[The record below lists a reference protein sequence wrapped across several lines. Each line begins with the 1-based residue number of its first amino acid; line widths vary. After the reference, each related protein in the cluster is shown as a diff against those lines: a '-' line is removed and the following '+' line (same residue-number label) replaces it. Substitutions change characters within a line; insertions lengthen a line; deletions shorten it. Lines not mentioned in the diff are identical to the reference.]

1 MPGAGLYS
9 ADVRVEA
16 VVPVEDVPMS
26 STRGP
31 GHGVTLRE
39 ATRVWAYIGLNS
51 FGGPA
56 GQIAVMHREL
66 VERRRWVSERRFLHA
81 LNYCMILPGPEAQ
94 QLATYVGWLMHG
106 TRGGVVAG
114 SLFVIP
120 GFFAMLVLSAVY
132 AVFGDVT
139 WIQGLLFGL
148 QAAVVAIV
156 VEAVIRIG
164 KRTLRSHALQVIA
177 ALSFVAIAFFDVP
190 FPFIIIAAA
199 LAGWLIGRRRPGW
212 FPLGGHRGASDI
224 DEPPALLPDD
234 EAISKPAARSALRAA
249 AVCAVIWLIPVIALV
264 FTLGMANV
272 FAQEAV
278 LFSQSALVTF
288 GGAYAVLAF
297 IAQEAVYR
305 YGWITPQDMI
315 TGLGLAETT
324 PGPLIMVVQFVGFL
338 AAYNSPGDLPP
349 LVAGTLGAILTVWV
363 TFVPCF
369 MFIFLGAPYVERLR
383 HNESLSHALTAVGA
397 AVSGV
402 VLDLALWFALHTAFG
417 TVTDTSFG
425 PLTLPIPELG
435 TINLAA
441 VAISLLAA
449 VLVFRLRI
457 GTLKVLGTCAAVG
470 AAVTL
475 FGWS

>member
-1 MPGAGLYS
+1 
-9 ADVRVEA
+9 
-16 VVPVEDVPMS
+16 MS
-26 STRGP
+26 SARGP
-31 GHGVTLRE
+31 SHGVTLGQ
-39 ATRVWAYIGLNS
+39 ATRIWAYIGLNS

-66 VERRRWVSERRFLHA
+66 VERHRWISERRFLHA

-106 TRGGVVAG
+106 TRGGVIAG

-120 GFFAMLVLSAVY
+120 GFLVMLLLSAAY

-139 WIQGLLFGL
+139 WVQGLLFGL

-164 KRTLRSHALQVIA
+164 KRTLRSNALRVIA
-177 ALSFVAIAFFDVP
+177 ALSFIAIAFFDVP
-190 FPFIIIAAA
+190 FPFIIVAAA
-199 LAGWLIGRRRPGW
+199 LAGWLIGRRRAHW
-212 FPLGGHRGASDI
+212 FPLGGHRGADDAEES
-224 DEPPALLPDD
+224 PALLSDD
-234 EAISKPAARSALRAA
+234 EAITKPAARSALRAA
-249 AVCAVIWLIPVIALV
+249 VVCAVIWLIPVAALV
-264 FTLGMANV
+264 ITLGTTNV
-272 FAQEAV
+272 FAQQAV

-297 IAQEAVYR
+297 IAQQAVYR

-324 PGPLIMVVQFVGFL
+324 PGPLILVVQFVGFL

-349 LVAGTLGAILTVWV
+349 LVAGTLGAVLAVWV

-383 HNESLSHALTAVGA
+383 HNQSISHALTAVGA

-417 TVTDTSFG
+417 TVTDSDFG
-425 PLTLPIPELG
+425 PLTLSIPDLG
-435 TINLAA
+435 SINLASI
-441 VAISLLAA
+441 AISLLAA
-449 VLVFRLRI
+449 VLVFRMRV
-457 GTLKVLGTCAAVG
+457 GTLKVLGVCAVTG
-470 AAVTL
+470 VAVTL
-475 FGWS
+475 LGWS

>member
-1 MPGAGLYS
+1 
-9 ADVRVEA
+9 
-16 VVPVEDVPMS
+16 
-26 STRGP
+26 
-31 GHGVTLRE
+31 
-39 ATRVWAYIGLNS
+39 
-51 FGGPA
+51 
-56 GQIAVMHREL
+56 
-66 VERRRWVSERRFLHA
+66 
-81 LNYCMILPGPEAQ
+81 
-94 QLATYVGWLMHG
+94 
-106 TRGGVVAG
+106 
-114 SLFVIP
+114 
-120 GFFAMLVLSAVY
+120 
-132 AVFGDVT
+132 
-139 WIQGLLFGL
+139 
-148 QAAVVAIV
+148 
-156 VEAVIRIG
+156 
-164 KRTLRSHALQVIA
+164 
-177 ALSFVAIAFFDVP
+177 
-190 FPFIIIAAA
+190 
-199 LAGWLIGRRRPGW
+199 
-212 FPLGGHRGASDI
+212 
-224 DEPPALLPDD
+224 
-234 EAISKPAARSALRAA
+234 
-249 AVCAVIWLIPVIALV
+249 
-264 FTLGMANV
+264 MANV